1 MQYLNEKGHKIII
14 CADLNDDV
22 GFEYK
27 HQWNE
32 IMQEAGMRHVLKS
45 IHGDRK
51 LPRTYDRGVR
61 CLDTIMASE
70 NILDTHILRV
80 GI

>member
-1 MQYLNEKGHKIII
+1 
-14 CADLNDDV
+14 
-22 GFEYK
+22 
-27 HQWNE
+27 
-32 IMQEAGMRHVLKS
+32 MRHVLKS

-80 GI
+80 GILPFYSVGASDHRAVFY